1 MKSVFKIKSC
11 ALGAMLLV
19 ASLGSEA
26 LTLGRAS
33 GTALISQPFNLS
45 ISVSAAADEDVSDVC
60 FEADVFYGEN
70 KVEQSKVTLVSEEP
84 AAGRTWQVRVSA
96 RLPVDEPVVTV
107 YLRSICSAKTSRR
120 YVLLADIVSE
130 TAKVAAAQVTPVVP
144 PALNRPGALASIP
157 DADSVRSVPGREKK
171 TDGPVKAPRTSPS
184 VQAKQVF
191 EPPAIKSKPRL
202 KLAPLDLTVE
212 RDPVLVSSQELLST
226 PTEDA
231 QKRGEAV
238 ALWRALNLTPEDILK
253 DAARLKS
260 MEADIL
266 SLRNASGEN
275 QKQMQDLV
283 MRVERAE
290 SEKYF
295 NPLVIGLSGLLL
307 LLLAGGGW
315 FFRRQAQRANAGSA
329 WWSGSGTTEA
339 IPETVEVSPS
349 FLQSLS
355 DQERAESNLP
365 KGEGQ
370 TSQGAVS
377 SVDIDLDI
385 GAHPSASSEPV
396 SSYGEKDQTSAYAD
410 SRDFSVSMP
419 SSLRAVNSHE
429 MIDVRQQAEF
439 FMALGQYEEAISLLE
454 GHVNDSI
461 DLNPMVHIDLLKI
474 FHTLSRKDKFDH
486 YRREFNAVFTGYV
499 PEYQSFNQ
507 GDGSLEN
514 FPEICDQL
522 VKLWPSKEALSL
534 IESYLVRTPGSKSDM
549 RFELEA
555 FKELLLLHAVCNRL
569 VHALDG
575 APLSFSANRLSS
587 ENAFEVPTGPG
598 PVSFGIPSAYQSG
611 NSVDFELD
619 ITEDFQKAAPSEV
632 DNLIDFD
639 LPPLDSKKTS
649 P

>member
-1 MKSVFKIKSC
+1 
-11 ALGAMLLV
+11 MLFV

-33 GTALISQPFNLS
+33 GAALISQPFNLS

-70 KVEQSKVTLVSEEP
+70 KVEQSRVTLVSEAP
-84 AAGRTWQVRVSA
+84 AAGRTWQVRIGA

-107 YLRSICSAKTSRR
+107 YLRSVCGAKTSRR
-120 YVLLADIVSE
+120 YVLLADVVSD
-130 TAKVAAAQVTPVVP
+130 TGKAAASQAMPVAP
-144 PALNRPGALASIP
+144 PAMNRSAALASIP
-157 DADSVRSVPGREKK
+157 DADSITSIPSREKK
-171 TDGPVKAPRTSPS
+171 SGGSTKAPRSTPP
-184 VQAKQVF
+184 VQGKQLLD
-191 EPPAIKSKPRL
+191 PPAVKSKSRL
-202 KLAPLDLTVE
+202 KLAPLDLSVE
-212 RDPVLVSSQELLST
+212 RDPVLVSSQELLSA

-231 QKRGEAV
+231 QKRGEAI

-253 DAARLKS
+253 DAARLKA

-266 SLRNASGEN
+266 SLRNASGAS
-275 QKQMQDLV
+275 QKQMQDLA
-283 MRVERAE
+283 MRVEQAE
-290 SEKYF
+290 SEKYI
-295 NPLVIGLSGLLL
+295 NPVVIGLAGLLL
-307 LLLAGGGW
+307 LLVAGGGW
-315 FFRRQAQRANAGSA
+315 FMRRQAQRANAGSA
-329 WWSGSGTTEA
+329 WWSGSGNAEA
-339 IPETVEVSPS
+339 APETLDVSPS

-355 DQERAESNLP
+355 EQERSESQVS
-365 KGEGQ
+365 KGEGH
-370 TSQGAVS
+370 TSQGGVS

-385 GAHPSASSEPV
+385 GGHNSESSDPV
-396 SSYGEKDQTSAYAD
+396 GSNSPKEQTSAYAD

-454 GHVNDSI
+454 GHVNDSLE
-461 DLNPMVHIDLLKI
+461 LNPMVHIDLLKI
-474 FHTLSRKDKFDH
+474 SHTLSRKDKFDH

-507 GDGSLEN
+507 GEGSLEN

-522 VKLWPSKEALSL
+522 VTLWPSREALSF
-534 IESYLVRTPGSKSDM
+534 IESYLVRTPGSTSNM

-555 FKELLLLHAVCNRL
+555 FKELLLLHAVCHRL

-575 APLSFSANRLSS
+575 APQTFSANRLTSD
-587 ENAFEVPTGPG
+587 NAFDAPTGPG
-598 PVSFGIPSAYQSG
+598 PVSFGIPAAYQPG

-619 ITEDFQKAAPSEV
+619 IAEDFQKPAPSAE

-639 LPPLDSKKTS
+639 LPPLDAKK
-649 P
+649 PGA

>member
-11 ALGAMLLV
+11 ALGAMLFL

-60 FEADVFYGEN
+60 FETDVFYGEN
-70 KVEQSKVTLVSEEP
+70 KVEQSRVTLVSEEP
-84 AAGRTWQVRVSA
+84 AAGRTWQVRIGA

-107 YLRSICSAKTSRR
+107 YLRSVCSAKTSRR
-120 YVLLADIVSE
+120 YVLLADVVSD
-130 TAKVAAAQVTPVVP
+130 TGKVVTTQVTQVAP
-144 PALNRPGALASIP
+144 PALNRVGALSAIQDS
-157 DADSVRSVPGREKK
+157 DAIKAVPSREKK
-171 TDGPVKAPRTSPS
+171 ADNSAKASRPPSS
-184 VQAKQVF
+184 VQAKPTF
-191 EPPAIKSKPRL
+191 DPPAAKSRPRL
-202 KLAPLDLTVE
+202 KLAPLDLSVE
-212 RDPVLVSSQELLST
+212 RDPVLVSSPELLST
-226 PTEDA
+226 PSDDA
-231 QKRGEAV
+231 HKRGEAV

-253 DAARLKS
+253 DAARLKT

-266 SLRNASGEN
+266 NLRNASGAN
-275 QKQMQDLV
+275 QKQMQELV
-283 MRVERAE
+283 TRVERAE

-295 NPLVIGLSGLLL
+295 NPVVIGLAGLLVL
-307 LLLAGGGW
+307 SMVGGAW
-315 FFRRQAQRANAGSA
+315 FFRRQTQRASGGSA
-329 WWSGSGTTEA
+329 WWSGSDSTEV
-339 IPETVEVSPS
+339 IPETVDVSPS
-349 FLQSLS
+349 FLQSLVEEDAS
-355 DQERAESNLP
+355 GAGSP
-365 KGEGQ
+365 KRNGP
-370 TSQGAVS
+370 TSYGAVS

-385 GAHPSASSEPV
+385 GAPPPV
-396 SSYGEKDQTSAYAD
+396 SNESMSVYGQKDQGLGNAD

-419 SSLRAVNSHE
+419 ASLRAVNSHE

-454 GHVNDSI
+454 GHVDDSI

-507 GDGSLEN
+507 GEGSLEN
-514 FPEICDQL
+514 FPEICDLL

-534 IESYLVRTPGSKSDM
+534 IESYLVRTSGSKSDM

-587 ENAFEVPTGPG
+587 ENAFEIPTGPG
-598 PVSFGIPSAYQSG
+598 PVSFGIPSTYQSG

-639 LPPLDSKKTS
+639 LPPLDSKKAG